1 MALYVKK
8 FGGSSVAT
16 PEKMRHIASRVLR
29 EKKPEDQ
36 VVVVVSA
43 MGDTTDDLL
52 KLASQVTSRH
62 FGREMDMLITT
73 GEQVSISLMA
83 MTFQEMGVPAVSFTG
98 PQAGIIARGAFGKGS
113 IIDVK
118 PDKVRQALD
127 EGKIAVVA
135 GFQAATPEGDII
147 TLGRGGSDTT
157 AVALAGAMK
166 GICEIYTDVDGVYS
180 ADPRVVPDA
189 VKLKEITNTE
199 MLEMA
204 RLGAGV
210 MQAKSVEMGSRY
222 HIPIHVRSTFKEDE
236 GTIIRESYSDPVLS
250 PVVCGVADDT
260 DIARVAV
267 LGLENVPGVAFM
279 LFASLAEHNID
290 VDMIVQSVRQT
301 DDEKT
306 DIIFTC
312 TLEDLDEARRVL
324 DGMKAEGKI
333 NQVIYDIDCAMV
345 SIVGAGMVGTPGVA
359 ARTFGALGRANVN
372 IDIVSTSEI
381 SISCLI
387 PKKLVKKAVQAIH
400 AEFFKD
406 QASK

>member
-16 PEKMRHIASRVLR
+16 PDKMRHIASRVLR

-43 MGDTTDDLL
+43 MGDTTDNLL
-52 KLASQVTSRH
+52 KLASQVTTRH
-62 FGREMDMLITT
+62 FGRDMDMLITT
-73 GEQVSISLMA
+73 GEQVSIALMA
-83 MTFQEMGVPAVSFTG
+83 MTFQEMGVPAVCLTG
-98 PQAGIIARGAFGKGS
+98 PQAGIVAKGAFGKGS
-113 IIDVK
+113 IIAVNPERVK
-118 PDKVRQALD
+118 KELD
-127 EGKIAVVA
+127 AGNIVVVA

-180 ADPRVVPDA
+180 ADPRIAPEA
-189 VKLKEITNTE
+189 VKLKEITNSE

-210 MQAKSVEMGSRY
+210 MQAKSVEMGSRF
-222 HIPIHVRSTFKEDE
+222 HIPIHVRSTFTEDE
-236 GTIIRESYSDPVLS
+236 GTIIHDCYSNPVLS
-250 PVVCGVADDT
+250 PVVCGVAHDLNV
-260 DIARVAV
+260 ARIAV
-267 LGLENVPGVAFM
+267 LGLNNVPGVAFM
-279 LFASLAEHNID
+279 LFSELAAGNVD

-301 DDEKT
+301 DDAKT

-312 TLEDLDEARRVL
+312 TLEDLGEARRIL
-324 DGMKAEGKI
+324 EQMKSEGKI
-333 NQVIYDIDCAMV
+333 HQVIYDTNCAKV
-345 SIVGAGMVGTPGVA
+345 SIVGAGMLGTPGVA
-359 ARTFGALGRANVN
+359 ARTFGALGKANVN

-387 PKKLVKKAVQAIH
+387 QKDRVKDAVRAIH

-406 QASK
+406 KPE